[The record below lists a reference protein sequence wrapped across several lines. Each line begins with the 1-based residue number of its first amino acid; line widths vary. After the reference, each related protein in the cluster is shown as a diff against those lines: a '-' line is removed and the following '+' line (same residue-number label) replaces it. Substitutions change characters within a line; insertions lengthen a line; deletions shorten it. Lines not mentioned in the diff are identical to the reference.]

1 MHPVPRWYTSTR
13 HPLCAIDIYRAIYIL
28 PNILSLGKW
37 PRARAK
43 LLNIQAGNEA
53 KFVCVS
59 ACSRHRYTSGSSSS
73 ALLPD
78 CILSR
83 DGIILQCTVLRACS
97 HARTDLRSRDDASEE
112 NLTLSYPYTLEEIS
126 CKLYAIVRSNVSN
139 VNLLSINYF
148 HKYFLQIRVSK
159 ACFTPRQMCVIFEET
174 TLLSF
179 KRFISRQSKFK
190 RIRK

>member
-1 MHPVPRWYTSTR
+1 MYRIDFPRYSFNSWEIFGILRNVCDRTEGSCRRAFDGFASLRSQRQTIRRSLDTPYTPQRFTSTKR
-13 HPLCAIDIYRAIYIL
+13 PLCAIDIYGAIYIL

-59 ACSRHRYTSGSSSS
+59 ARSRHWYTSGSSSS

-83 DGIILQCTVLRACS
+83 DEIILQYAVTRA
-97 HARTDLRSRDDASEE
+97 
-112 NLTLSYPYTLEEIS
+112 
-126 CKLYAIVRSNVSN
+126 V
-139 VNLLSINYF
+139 F
-148 HKYFLQIRVSK
+148 
-159 ACFTPRQMCVIFEET
+159 AC
-174 TLLSF
+174 
-179 KRFISRQSKFK
+179 
-190 RIRK
+190 

>member
-1 MHPVPRWYTSTR
+1 MFEIASHWFSEMFVQFARNLWNFTSATILRDRVDERLTVSPVYDRNVKRYDDPLIHPTPQRFTSTR
-13 HPLCAIDIYRAIYIL
+13 RPLCAIDIYGVIYIL

-59 ACSRHRYTSGSSSS
+59 ARSRHWYTSGSSSS

-83 DGIILQCTVLRACS
+83 DGIILQYAVTRSVFAC
-97 HARTDLRSRDDASEE
+97 
-112 NLTLSYPYTLEEIS
+112 
-126 CKLYAIVRSNVSN
+126 
-139 VNLLSINYF
+139 
-148 HKYFLQIRVSK
+148 
-159 ACFTPRQMCVIFEET
+159 
-174 TLLSF
+174 
-179 KRFISRQSKFK
+179 
-190 RIRK
+190 